1 MSFLS
6 NLLNNL
12 FKSKQQRAFE
22 AAENKAREDR
32 RRRSD
37 EMSKKRELEKQ
48 FADAERQIKER
59 EAKNEKL
66 RDEALKLVKEGRE
79 TEAREKTSLYKLT
92 AESIAK
98 SRRQMHVLRSN
109 QSKLEFSSLIAGIT
123 EALKDLAV
131 GVAIN
136 PDQTEHNF
144 DVVQDVVDGFEDV
157 DGVLED
163 AYNHEMRAAERSG
176 GESIDE
182 MMARLKEE
190 AGLTSKPDVVPAAEN
205 KDNTNGSISKGRE
218 RLERVLDEGLK

>member
-1 MSFLS
+1 
-6 NLLNNL
+6 
-12 FKSKQQRAFE
+12 
-22 AAENKAREDR
+22 
-32 RRRSD
+32 
-37 EMSKKRELEKQ
+37 MSKKRELEKQ